1 MIRERHVIL
10 KAALHSGLYSC
21 LAAASYI
28 IMLYCLVYSLTKIN
42 VSIYIVLKNFMLVLG
57 TYIVIYSYIYLPS
70 FPSSCIIHNYDTII
84 IQVYY

>member
-1 MIRERHVIL
+1 MLPGLGPGPVLCMIHERHVIL

-28 IMLYCLVYSLTKIN
+28 IMLYCLVYS
-42 VSIYIVLKNFMLVLG
+42 YNFLMLVCG
-57 TYIVIYSYIYLPS
+57 IYNYSYSYLAS
-70 FPSSCIIHNYDTII
+70 FPSSCIVHNYDTMI